1 MREFDCVLDDVSLFL
16 QLRMQVDCRVGD
28 DQGSRTAGSIHDK
41 CVADP
46 PLQAQTGTCG
56 NNRLE
61 ELIRWKTSLHKD
73 SASTHTAEKDSSF
86 CCFRIVGHIY
96 NWIGSDVDALFTRQR
111 LDPCT
116 GSNKIG
122 RCQSRTCSIDG
133 ASERDFAQR

>member
-1 MREFDCVLDDVSLFL
+1 MREFDCVLDNVSLFL
-16 QLRMQVDCRVGD
+16 QLRIHVDCRVCD
-28 DQGSRTAGSIHDK
+28 NQRSRIAGSMHDDG
-41 CVADP
+41 VADP

-73 SASTHTAEKDSSF
+73 LASTHTAEKDSSF
-86 CCFRIVGHIY
+86 CRPQIVGHIH
-96 NWIGSDVDALFTRQR
+96 NGIGSNVDAVFARQR
-111 LDPCT
+111 LDLCT